1 MLFGS
6 YRGIVFQLKESRN
19 FHSSNSRNSASE
31 VFHLVGELIVNASS
45 CLIDRCAN
53 QILQHLLVFAREYVR
68 LDAHVH
74 NLFLAVHLHR
84 DHPAAGRSFDR
95 DGVHLPLQILLQLPE
110 PRKHLLESA
119 DFHQD
124 SSWPR
129 FTSEILPP
137 KRCSMERTIGSRSN
151 CARNSCVPDATR
163 EDDAPAA
170 ATASSLAHTRTSRP
184 STLLEMLRIF
194 SSGSPPSI
202 ISAKGRF
209 SGEKKIRSS

>member
-19 FHSSNSRNSASE
+19 FHSGNSRNSTGE
-31 VFHLVGELIVNASS
+31 VFHLVGEFIVHAPRRLIHS
-45 CLIDRCAN
+45 RAN

-84 DHPAAGRSFDR
+84 DHSAAGRSFDR
-95 DGVHLPLQILLQLPE
+95 DGVHLPLQIFLQLPE

-124 SSWPR
+124 SSWRR

-137 KRCSMERTIGSRSN
+137 KRCSIDRTIGSRSN
-151 CARNSCVPDATR
+151 CPRNSCVPDAAR
-163 EDDAPAA
+163 AA
-170 ATASSLAHTRTSRP
+170 AALPPSSLAQTHTPLPRTMLVATRHSASDARP
-184 STLLEMLRIF
+184 
-194 SSGSPPSI
+194 
-202 ISAKGRF
+202 
-209 SGEKKIRSS
+209 

>member
-6 YRGIVFQLKESRN
+6 YREIVFQLKESSN
-19 FHSSNSRNSASE
+19 FHSGNSRNSPGE
-31 VFHLVGELIVNASS
+31 FFHLVGEFIVPAPRRLIHS
-45 CLIDRCAN
+45 RAN

-74 NLFLAVHLHR
+74 NWLLAVHLHG
-84 DHPAAGRSFDR
+84 DHSAAGRSFDR
-95 DGVHLPLQILLQLPE
+95 DGVHLPLQIFLQLPE
-110 PRKHLLESA
+110 SRKHLLESA

-124 SSWPR
+124 SSWRR

-170 ATASSLAHTRTSRP
+170 ATASSLAHTRTSPP
-184 STLLEMLRIF
+184 SSLLEMLRIF
-194 SSGSPPSI
+194 SRGSRPSI
-202 ISAKGRF
+202 ISPNRRF
-209 SGEKKIRSS
+209 SGEK